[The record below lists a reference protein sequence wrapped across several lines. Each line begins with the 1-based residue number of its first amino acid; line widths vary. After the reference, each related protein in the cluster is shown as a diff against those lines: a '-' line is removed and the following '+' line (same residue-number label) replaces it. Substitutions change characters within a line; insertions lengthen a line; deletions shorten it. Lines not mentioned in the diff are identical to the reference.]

1 MIADAKADL
10 LRDLREQTQRI
21 AATHRRASQN
31 KPFSTGWDALDRL
44 LPGAGFEGGTLVEW
58 LAEGAG
64 SGALT
69 LALISAV
76 RTLEA
81 GGAGVV
87 IDPRQEFYPPAAAEL
102 GLPLDR
108 LILIR
113 PPAPRLALWAW
124 EQALRFR
131 GVAVTLGEWESLD
144 DRPFRRLQ
152 LAAEAGGGLGFL
164 VRPIRFRAAPSW
176 AAVRLAVAALPSG
189 ELPRRW
195 RVEVVHSG
203 NTIELNAEPRTERV
217 FERSKRPASQR
228 SVSRAG

>member
-1 MIADAKADL
+1 MTADAKADV
-10 LRDLREQTQRI
+10 LRDLRERTQRI
-21 AATHRRASQN
+21 AASHRRARQN
-31 KPFSTGWDALDRL
+31 RPFSTGWDALDRL
-44 LPGAGFEGGTLVEW
+44 LPSAGFEGGTLVEW

-69 LALISAV
+69 LALISAS
-76 RTLEA
+76 RALEA

-113 PPAPRLALWAW
+113 PPAPRLVLWAW

-131 GVAVTLGEWESLD
+131 GVAVTLGELESLD

-164 VRPIRFRAAPSW
+164 VRPDRFRAAPSW
-176 AAVRLAVAALPSG
+176 AAVRFAVAALPSG
-189 ELPRRW
+189 DLPRRW
-195 RVEVVHSG
+195 RVELLGNGTTVELSQNHEALPLPVVSELAHS
-203 NTIELNAEPRTERV
+203 A
-217 FERSKRPASQR
+217 A
-228 SVSRAG
+228 AG